1 MFRVMMNGLDVE
13 ALARGEK
20 NLVGDASV
28 AQTTLQYEVVRRTR
42 WWDLS
47 GEIATID
54 GPSAVCYEEHDAHVS
69 DEVRQCACPS
79 GEQGCLITPEEA
91 PGV

>member
-54 GPSAVCYEEHDAHVS
+54 GPSAVCYEEHDAHGLSVCMPQ
-69 DEVRQCACPS
+69 RRA
-79 GEQGCLITPEEA
+79 GM
-91 PGV
+91 PGHA